1 MSTLPDAAHKQE
13 RKLPVSLWRQRDYL
27 LFWSGQTISSIGGNI
42 SLVAFPLLLL
52 TVTGSPLAAGIAGM
66 LRRLPNLLYLVAGA
80 LVDRWNRKYVM
91 LVCDIGRAFSLFS
104 IPLALLLGHL
114 TVWQLYINALI
125 EGTLLV
131 FFSIAHASSL
141 GQVVMKEQLPQAMAQ
156 EEVVEG
162 VTNLLGPGLAGPL
175 FALAQMLPFVA
186 DAISYAAS
194 ILTLLLIR
202 TPFQTP
208 CVQQRR
214 RLLVEIREG
223 MVWMW
228 RQPVIRMMNLTNV
241 AAALVTPGS
250 TLVVIVVAQQHGA
263 SDAIIGLIF
272 ACGGVGAILGS
283 LLAPLTQRF
292 LTVGW
297 AIVLVRWLFALLWP
311 CYALVGQPLL
321 LGAVEFGI
329 GFADPL
335 EDVPYFSY
343 RLSIIP
349 DELRGRV
356 ISACRLFTAVSNPF
370 GQFLTGLLLE
380 WYGATPAILFGWIV
394 MLLVALAMTLY
405 KPLRTARYSHT
416 MKSNAL

>member
-1 MSTLPDAAHKQE
+1 MSTLPDSAHEQK

-52 TVTGSPLAAGIAGM
+52 AITGSPLAAGVAGM

-91 LVCDIGRAFSLFS
+91 LTCDIGRALSLAS
-104 IPLALLLGHL
+104 IPLALFLGHL
-114 TVWQLYINALI
+114 TVWQLYVNALI

-131 FFSIAHASSL
+131 FFSIAHTSSL

-162 VTNLLGPGLAGPL
+162 VTTLLGPGLAGPL

-186 DAISYAAS
+186 DAVSYAAS
-194 ILTLLLIR
+194 IVTLLLIR

-208 CVQQRR
+208 RVQQRR
-214 RLLVEIREG
+214 HLLAEIREG

-250 TLVVIVVAQQHGA
+250 MLVVIVVAQQHGA
-263 SDAIIGLIF
+263 SDALIGLIF

-283 LLAPLTQRF
+283 LLAPLTRRF

-329 GFADPL
+329 GFADPI

-343 RLSIIP
+343 RLAIIP

-380 WYGATPAILFGWIV
+380 WYGAVPTIMFGWIV
-394 MLLVALAMTLY
+394 MLFVALAMTLY
-405 KPLRTARYSHT
+405 KPLRTARYASE
-416 MKSNAL
+416 

>member
-1 MSTLPDAAHKQE
+1 VSTLSDAAHKQK

-27 LFWSGQTISSIGGNI
+27 LFWSGQTISSIGGNV

-52 TVTGSPLAAGIAGM
+52 AITGSPLAAGIAGM

-91 LVCDIGRAFSLFS
+91 LICDIGRAFSLFS
-104 IPLALLLGHL
+104 IPLALALGHL

-131 FFSIAHASSL
+131 FFSIAHTSSL
-141 GQVVMKEQLPQAMAQ
+141 GQVVVKEQLPQAMAQ

-162 VTNLLGPGLAGPL
+162 VTGLLGPGLAGPL

-186 DAISYAAS
+186 DAVSYAAS
-194 ILTLLLIR
+194 IVTLLLIR
-202 TPFQTP
+202 TPLQTQR
-208 CVQQRR
+208 VQQRR
-214 RLLVEIREG
+214 HLLAEIREG
-223 MVWMW
+223 MIWMW
-228 RQPVIRMMNLTNV
+228 QQPVIRMMNLTNV
-241 AAALVTPGS
+241 AAALVNPGS
-250 TLVVIVVAQQHGA
+250 TLIVIIVAQQHGA
-263 SDAIIGLIF
+263 SDALIGLIF
-272 ACGGVGAILGS
+272 ACGGIGAILGS
-283 LLAPLTQRF
+283 LLAPFTQRF

-321 LGAVEFGI
+321 LGVVEFGI

-343 RLSIIP
+343 RMAIIP

-380 WYGATPAILFGWIV
+380 RYGATPTILIGWIV
-394 MLLVALAMTLY
+394 FLFVALAMTLY
-405 KPLRTARYSHT
+405 KPLRTARYSE
-416 MKSNAL
+416 

>member
-1 MSTLPDAAHKQE
+1 
-13 RKLPVSLWRQRDYL
+13 
-27 LFWSGQTISSIGGNI
+27 
-42 SLVAFPLLLL
+42 
-52 TVTGSPLAAGIAGM
+52 
-66 LRRLPNLLYLVAGA
+66 VAGA

-91 LVCDIGRAFSLFS
+91 LTCDIGRALSLAS
-104 IPLALLLGHL
+104 IPLALFLGHL
-114 TVWQLYINALI
+114 TVWQLYVNALI

-131 FFSIAHASSL
+131 FFSIAHTSSL

-162 VTNLLGPGLAGPL
+162 VTTLLGPGLAGPL

-186 DAISYAAS
+186 DAVSYAAS
-194 ILTLLLIR
+194 IVTLLLIR

-208 CVQQRR
+208 RVQQRR
-214 RLLVEIREG
+214 HLLAEIREG

-250 TLVVIVVAQQHGA
+250 MLVVIVVAQQHGA
-263 SDAIIGLIF
+263 SDALIGLIF

-283 LLAPLTQRF
+283 LLAPLTRRF

-329 GFADPL
+329 GFADPI

-343 RLSIIP
+343 RLAIIP

-380 WYGATPAILFGWIV
+380 WYGAVPTIMFGWIV
-394 MLLVALAMTLY
+394 MLFVALAMTLY
-405 KPLRTARYSHT
+405 KPLRTARYASE
-416 MKSNAL
+416 

>member
-1 MSTLPDAAHKQE
+1 
-13 RKLPVSLWRQRDYL
+13 
-27 LFWSGQTISSIGGNI
+27 
-42 SLVAFPLLLL
+42 
-52 TVTGSPLAAGIAGM
+52 
-66 LRRLPNLLYLVAGA
+66 
-80 LVDRWNRKYVM
+80 
-91 LVCDIGRAFSLFS
+91 
-104 IPLALLLGHL
+104 
-114 TVWQLYINALI
+114 
-125 EGTLLV
+125 
-131 FFSIAHASSL
+131 
-141 GQVVMKEQLPQAMAQ
+141 MKEQLPQAMAQ

-162 VTNLLGPGLAGPL
+162 VTTLLGPGLAGPL

-186 DAISYAAS
+186 DAVSYAAS
-194 ILTLLLIR
+194 IVTLLLIR

-208 CVQQRR
+208 RVQQRR
-214 RLLVEIREG
+214 HLLAEIREG

-250 TLVVIVVAQQHGA
+250 MLVVIVVAQQHGA
-263 SDAIIGLIF
+263 SDALIGLIF

-283 LLAPLTQRF
+283 LLAPLTRRF

-329 GFADPL
+329 GFADPI

-343 RLSIIP
+343 RLAIIP

-380 WYGATPAILFGWIV
+380 WYGAVPTIMFGWIV
-394 MLLVALAMTLY
+394 MLFVALAMTLY
-405 KPLRTARYSHT
+405 KPLRTARYASE
-416 MKSNAL
+416 

>member
-1 MSTLPDAAHKQE
+1 VSTLPDATHEQK

-42 SLVAFPLLLL
+42 SLIAFPLLLL
-52 TVTGSPLAAGIAGM
+52 AVTGSPLAAGTAGM

-91 LVCDIGRAFSLFS
+91 LICDIGRALNLVS
-104 IPLALLLGHL
+104 IPLVLGLGHL
-114 TVWQLYINALI
+114 MAWQLYINALV

-131 FFSIAHASSL
+131 FFSIAHTSSL

-162 VTNLLGPGLAGPL
+162 VTGLLGPGLAGPL

-202 TPFQTP
+202 TPLQTP
-208 CVQQRR
+208 RVQQRGH
-214 RLLVEIREG
+214 LLAEIREG
-223 MVWMW
+223 MAWMW
-228 RQPVIRMMNLTNV
+228 QQPVIRMMNLTNIGS
-241 AAALVTPGS
+241 ALVNPGS
-250 TLVVIVVAQQHGA
+250 TLIVIVIAQQHGA
-263 SDAIIGLIF
+263 SDTIIGLIF

-311 CYALVGQPLL
+311 CYALIGQPLL
-321 LGAVEFGI
+321 LGAVEFGLS
-329 GFADPL
+329 FADPI

-343 RLSIIP
+343 RMAIIP

-356 ISACRLFTAVSNPF
+356 ISACRLFTAVSNPL

-380 WYGATPAILFGWIV
+380 WYGAVPTILIGWIV

-405 KPLRTARYSHT
+405 KPLRTARYPG
-416 MKSNAL
+416 

>member
-1 MSTLPDAAHKQE
+1 MSTHEQK

-27 LFWSGQTISSIGGNI
+27 LFWSGQTISSIGGNV
-42 SLVAFPLLLL
+42 SLLAFPLLLL
-52 TVTGSPLAAGIAGM
+52 AITGSPLAAGIAGM

-80 LVDRWNRKYVM
+80 LVDRWNRKHVM
-91 LVCDIGRAFSLFS
+91 LICDIGRALNLFS
-104 IPLALLLGHL
+104 IPLALMLGHL
-114 TVWQLYINALI
+114 TIWQLYINALI
-125 EGTLLV
+125 EGTLQV
-131 FFSIAHASSL
+131 FFSIAHTSSL

-162 VTNLLGPGLAGPL
+162 VTTLLGPGLAGPL

-186 DAISYAAS
+186 DAVSYAAS
-194 ILTLLLIR
+194 IITLLLIR

-208 CVQQRR
+208 RAQQSRH
-214 RLLVEIREG
+214 LLAEIREG
-223 MVWMW
+223 MAWMW
-228 RQPVIRMMNLTNV
+228 QQPVIRMMNLTNV
-241 AAALVTPGS
+241 AAALVIPGS

-263 SDAIIGLIF
+263 SDALIGLIF
-272 ACGGVGAILGS
+272 ACGGVGSILGS

-297 AIVLVRWLFALLWP
+297 AIVLTRWLFALLWP
-311 CYALVGQPLL
+311 CYALAGQPLL

-343 RLSIIP
+343 RMSIIP

-356 ISACRLFTAVSNPF
+356 ISACRLFTAISKPL
-370 GQFLTGLLLE
+370 GQLLTGLFLE
-380 WYGATPAILFGWIV
+380 RYGAVPTIMIGWII

-405 KPLRTARYSHT
+405 KPLRTARS
-416 MKSNAL
+416 AD

>member
-1 MSTLPDAAHKQE
+1 VSTLPETTHEQK

-27 LFWSGQTISSIGGNI
+27 LFWSGQTISSIGGNV

-52 TVTGSPLAAGIAGM
+52 AVTGSPLAAGIAGM

-91 LVCDIGRAFSLFS
+91 LICDIGRALSLFS
-104 IPLALLLGHL
+104 IPLALMVGHL

-131 FFSIAHASSL
+131 FFSIAHTSSL

-162 VTNLLGPGLAGPL
+162 VTTLLGPGLAGPL

-194 ILTLLLIR
+194 IITLLLIR
-202 TPFQTP
+202 TPFQAP
-208 CVQQRR
+208 RVQQRR
-214 RLLVEIREG
+214 HLLADIREG
-223 MVWMW
+223 MAWMW
-228 RQPVIRMMNLTNV
+228 QQPVIRMMNLTNV
-241 AAALVTPGS
+241 AAALVIPGS

-263 SDAIIGLIF
+263 SDALIGLIF
-272 ACGGVGAILGS
+272 ACGGVGSILGS
-283 LLAPLTQRF
+283 LLAPLTKRF

-297 AIVLVRWLFALLWP
+297 AIVLTRWAFALLWP
-311 CYALVGQPLL
+311 CYALVGQPLW

-343 RLSIIP
+343 RMSIIP

-356 ISACRLFTAVSNPF
+356 ISACRLFTAISKPL

-380 WYGATPAILFGWIV
+380 RYGAIPTIMIGWII

-405 KPLRTARYSHT
+405 KPLRTARS
-416 MKSNAL
+416 AD

>member
-1 MSTLPDAAHKQE
+1 MSTLPNATHEQK

-52 TVTGSPLAAGIAGM
+52 AITGSPLAAGIAGM

-91 LVCDIGRAFSLFS
+91 LICDIGRALSLAS

-125 EGTLLV
+125 EGTLMV
-131 FFSIAHASSL
+131 FFSIAHTSSL
-141 GQVVMKEQLPQAMAQ
+141 GQVVMKEQLPRAMAQ

-162 VTNLLGPGLAGPL
+162 VTTLLGPGLAGPL

-186 DAISYAAS
+186 DAVSYAAS
-194 ILTLLLIR
+194 IVTLLLIR
-202 TPFQTP
+202 TPLQTP
-208 CVQQRR
+208 RVQQRR
-214 RLLVEIREG
+214 HLLAEIHEG

-228 RQPVIRMMNLTNV
+228 QQPVIRMMNLTNV
-241 AAALVTPGS
+241 ASALVNPGS
-250 TLVVIVVAQQHGA
+250 TLIVIVVAQQHGA
-263 SDAIIGLIF
+263 SDALIGLIF
-272 ACGGVGAILGS
+272 ACGGVGAIIGS

-297 AIVLVRWLFALLWP
+297 AIVLVRWSFALLWP

-321 LGAVEFGI
+321 LGAVEFGLS
-329 GFADPL
+329 FVDPI

-343 RLSIIP
+343 RMAIIP

-356 ISACRLFTAVSNPF
+356 ISACRLFTALSNPF
-370 GQFLTGLLLE
+370 GQLLTGLLLE
-380 WYGATPAILFGWIV
+380 WYGATPTILIGWAI

-405 KPLRTARYSHT
+405 KPLRTARYVD
-416 MKSNAL
+416 K